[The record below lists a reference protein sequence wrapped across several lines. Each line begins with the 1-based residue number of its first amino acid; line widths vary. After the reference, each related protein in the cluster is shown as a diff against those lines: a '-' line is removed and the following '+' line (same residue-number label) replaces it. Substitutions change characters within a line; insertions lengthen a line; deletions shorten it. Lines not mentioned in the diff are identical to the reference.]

1 MSNLHDFLVVRS
13 FHPLNLIILDRSVK
27 TTDISLIEV
36 ASLKREWKPYHA
48 VRDNT
53 LVQKLCSTLENI
65 LGDTLLAADA
75 ENHLL
80 ARFSPRIQ
88 FNPLG
93 FEDDDW
99 RQNPSEVFSRRL
111 LDKGVLQALTPCLW
125 VYGGY
130 HFQNILEQVADGG
143 SSKVDYV
150 LQVNHED
157 EVLVEAKSPSVMKR
171 VGELLP
177 PRGIELTWAR
187 RQTLVPKILV
197 NAALYLG
204 LRQMEWLF
212 LTCHNYWIVCRLVR
226 DDVHPFLA
234 YSPMINI
241 EDSSPSEFNPH
252 MAFDTIVEGPSPEHD
267 IYDGSEYSPTS
278 EEEMANDP
286 PNTAESGLMISSS
299 SPNSPE
305 SFQVW
310 MRLRPFSN
318 NILAL
323 PQCADNGKRRLWL
336 TRFVGF
342 GSTGNVW
349 QCRFDDSVD
358 LFIAKIVEVLR
369 HADAD
374 NRQRLRNE
382 FKIYLTLEKAYQSS
396 QLDDRIAPRCYGAFK
411 GDGVDVLIL
420 DLCDGVLDEWGELS
434 DPERSQIYKLVQDL
448 HRIGIVHED
457 LEPRNIARTRE
468 GGFYL
473 IDFSES
479 RRHICKESKVSEL
492 GTQAASSQKHICS
505 ELQTLRN
512 CLWKRQPLQDD
523 RGRS

>member
-1 MSNLHDFLVVRS
+1 MSNLHDFLVEHAKFPS
-13 FHPLNLIILDRSVK
+13 PQPDHTRSVN

-36 ASLKREWKPYHA
+36 ASLKREWKPNHA

-65 LGDTLLAADA
+65 LGDTLLATDA
-75 ENHLL
+75 GNYLL
-80 ARFSPRIQ
+80 TRFSPRIQ

-99 RQNPSEVFSRRL
+99 RQNPSDVFSRRL

-130 HFQNILEQVADGG
+130 RFQNILEQVAEGG

-187 RQTLVPKILV
+187 RQTLVPKVLAK
-197 NAALYLG
+197 AALYLG

-226 DDVHPFLA
+226 DDDHPFLA

-241 EDSSPSEFNPH
+241 EDSSVPFRALLGAILSVVKKVSVQPSEFNPH
-252 MAFDTIVEGPSPEHD
+252 MAFDTIVEDPSPEHD
-267 IYDGSEYSPTS
+267 IDDGSEE
-278 EEEMANDP
+278 EEEMVNDP
-286 PNTAESGLMISSS
+286 PNTTAESGLMISS

-310 MRLRPFSN
+310 MHLRPFSN

-323 PQCADNGKRRLWL
+323 PQCANNGKRGLWL

-369 HADAD
+369 RADAD

-396 QLDDRIAPRCYGAFK
+396 QLHDRIAPRCYGAFK
-411 GDGVDVLIL
+411 GDGVDVLIF
-420 DLCDGVLDEWGELS
+420 DLCDGVLNEWGELS
-434 DPERSQIYKLVQDL
+434 DPERSQIYTLVQDL

-457 LEPRNIARTRE
+457 LEPRNIARTR
-468 GGFYL
+468 GGGLYL

-479 RRHICKESKVSEL
+479 RRHICKESKVYMATSHSRL
-492 GTQAASSQKHICS
+492 LTCK
-505 ELQTLRN
+505 
-512 CLWKRQPLQDD
+512 
-523 RGRS
+523 